1 MMEANHERYDIQLKS
16 PMGWIKAIADI
27 FTDSET
33 EFHGEAKLMGIVVP
47 LTDCSKNA
55 STYHFK
61 ASPKLP
67 FGVLEV
73 TISVDIHA
81 DGSVTGVANA
91 PRHKPM
97 EIKGQRVQA

>member
-1 MMEANHERYDIQLKS
+1 MMEAKHEQYDIQLKS
-16 PMGWIKAIADI
+16 PMGWIKVKADLVL
-27 FTDSET
+27 DSEM
-33 EFHGEAKLMGIVVP
+33 EFHGEVKLLGLTVP
-47 LTDCSKNA
+47 MMDCSKA
-55 STYHFK
+55 GDTYQFK

-73 TISVDIHA
+73 NISADVHA

-97 EIKGQRVQA
+97 EIKGQRIQA